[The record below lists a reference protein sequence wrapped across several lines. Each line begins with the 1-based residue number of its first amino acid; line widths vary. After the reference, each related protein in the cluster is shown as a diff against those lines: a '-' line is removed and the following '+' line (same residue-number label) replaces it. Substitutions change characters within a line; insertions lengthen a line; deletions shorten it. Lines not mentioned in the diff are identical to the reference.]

1 LRWIVGW
8 KRRGAAAIVTG
19 AGAFGSIVQPERR
32 MNADFLRRRARVAL
46 LLCLATGCYRYVPL
60 TPGAAPPPRDAEV
73 RFGLTQAGAAALTPV
88 LGRGTIAVEG
98 RVAAVTDTAYVVSM
112 SATLK
117 PAENGNDRTVWAG
130 EMVSIPRAS
139 IASAES
145 RTLDRGRTATLFG
158 VGAVAA
164 AIVVKLVVH
173 TLGSGGS
180 GGDTGGTVV
189 TP

>member
-1 LRWIVGW
+1 M
-8 KRRGAAAIVTG
+8 T
-19 AGAFGSIVQPERR
+19 
-32 MNADFLRRRARVAL
+32 ADFLRRRTRVAL

-60 TPGAAPPPRDAEV
+60 TPGATPRDAEV
-73 RFGLTQAGAAALTPV
+73 RFGLTQAGAAALTPI

-145 RTLDRGRTATLFG
+145 RTLDRGRTTTLFG

>member
-1 LRWIVGW
+1 
-8 KRRGAAAIVTG
+8 
-19 AGAFGSIVQPERR
+19 
-32 MNADFLRRRARVAL
+32 
-46 LLCLATGCYRYVPL
+46 
-60 TPGAAPPPRDAEV
+60 
-73 RFGLTQAGAAALTPV
+73 
-88 LGRGTIAVEG
+88 VEG